1 MMTSLRKSWYIKKV
15 FFAVLKFLSY
25 LVCVPSIK
33 SINSSSLFRKKYG
46 GGNFS
51 STPHQGLRDKLYVGG
66 YYWLTESFAILNYK
80 PVFKHCIL
88 QTVWSKKPFVKNWV
102 AFYIFWFGMAFGI
115 TVLEVLCFWCFLD
128 NFIRN

>member
-1 MMTSLRKSWYIKKV
+1 MMTSLKKSWYIKKV
-15 FFAVLKFLSY
+15 FFAILKFLSY

-66 YYWLTESFAILNYK
+66 CYWLTKSFATLNYK

-88 QTVWSKKPFVKNWV
+88 QTVWSKIFRQKLSCILHFLIWDGIWYCIIRFCVSD
-102 AFYIFWFGMAFGI
+102 AFWIM
-115 TVLEVLCFWCFLD
+115 L
-128 NFIRN
+128 